1 MKKLSIIIPV
11 YNVEKFVAKCLNSI
25 LEQFDDNHVEIVIV
39 NDGST
44 DNSNKIIQET
54 IEGKKGITY
63 VLQENQGLSVARNVG
78 LKYSRGTYVWFIDSD
93 DYLSEGAIG
102 KVLSII
108 DNKDAD
114 VYAFLL
120 NSVDENTGKKV
131 CWIQLI

>member
-54 IEGKKGITY
+54 I
-63 VLQENQGLSVARNVG
+63 
-78 LKYSRGTYVWFIDSD
+78 
-93 DYLSEGAIG
+93 
-102 KVLSII
+102 
-108 DNKDAD
+108 
-114 VYAFLL
+114 
-120 NSVDENTGKKV
+120 
-131 CWIQLI
+131 